1 MIDIVTPIYS
11 LFFRNRVLVFL
22 GKRIRK
28 IPYFYPMKQEE
39 IAQFY
44 DEYVQRQIKIG
55 ANERLI
61 SLFKRMRTF
70 GLKDYSKVLE
80 LGSGVGIFTKLLSKK
95 VSKGLIEAV
104 DLSEKSI
111 QVLQNELKGKN
122 NITGKVGD
130 VVKYQPENSDFD
142 FITLM
147 DVIEHIPLDQ
157 HEKLFENLARI
168 ATEKTQIL
176 INIPNPQ
183 YIGYARIHHPESL
196 QVIDQEVELF
206 PLMTYAEKFGLE
218 LVFFEKYGIW
228 EEEDY
233 HFMVFR
239 KRRKFELKHLAEKR
253 NVGEKI
259 VKKVSNKMNEI
270 KYK

>member
-1 MIDIVTPIYS
+1 
-11 LFFRNRVLVFL
+11 
-22 GKRIRK
+22 
-28 IPYFYPMKQEE
+28 MKQEE

-61 SLFKRMRTF
+61 SLFKRMQAF
-70 GLKDYSKVLE
+70 GLKENSKILE

-111 QVLQNELKGKN
+111 LVLQNELKSKK

-130 VVKYQPENSDFD
+130 VVKYQPENSEFD

-157 HEKLFENLARI
+157 HEKLFENLAQI
-168 ATEKTQIL
+168 ATKKTQIA

-183 YIGYARIHHPESL
+183 YIGYTRKHNPESL
-196 QVIDQEVELF
+196 QLIDQEVELF
-206 PLMTYAEKFGLE
+206 PLMTYAEMFGLE

-233 HFMVFR
+233 HFMIFR
-239 KRRKFELKHLAEKR
+239 KKRNFELKHLADQRNISEKLT
-253 NVGEKI
+253 
-259 VKKVSNKMNEI
+259 KKVSNKIDEL

>member
-1 MIDIVTPIYS
+1 
-11 LFFRNRVLVFL
+11 
-22 GKRIRK
+22 
-28 IPYFYPMKQEE
+28 MKQTE
-39 IAQFY
+39 ISEFY
-44 DEYVQRQIKIG
+44 DQYVQRQLKIG

-61 SLFKRMRTF
+61 SLYKRLVNL
-70 GLKDYSKVLE
+70 GLKENSKILE
-80 LGSGVGIFTKLLSKK
+80 LGCGVGIFTKLLSKK
-95 VSKGLIEAV
+95 ISAGIIEAA

-111 QVLQNELKGKN
+111 AVAKDLVKDKKN
-122 NITGKVGD
+122 ISCFVAD
-130 VVKYQPENSDFD
+130 VVHYQPQNSDFD

-157 HEKLFENLARI
+157 HEMLFENLARI
-168 ATEKTQIL
+168 ATEKTQIA

-183 YIGYARIHHPESL
+183 YIAYTRKHHPETL

-206 PLMTYAEKFGLE
+206 PLMNYCEKFGLE

-239 KRRKFELKHLAEKR
+239 KKRNFTLKHLVDQR
-253 NVGEKI
+253 NVTEKI
-259 VKKVSNKMNEI
+259 TRKIITKI
-270 KYK
+270 DGLKYR

>member
-1 MIDIVTPIYS
+1 
-11 LFFRNRVLVFL
+11 
-22 GKRIRK
+22 
-28 IPYFYPMKQEE
+28 MKQKE
-39 IAQFY
+39 ISEFY
-44 DEYVQRQIKIG
+44 DEFVQRQLKIG

-61 SLFKRMRTF
+61 SLYKRLLNL
-70 GLKDYSKVLE
+70 GLKENSRVLE
-80 LGSGVGIFTKLLSKK
+80 LGCGVGIFTKLLSKK
-95 VSKGLIEAV
+95 ISTGIIEAA

-111 QVLQNELKGKN
+111 AVAKN
-122 NITGKVGD
+122 LVKNKKNISYFVAD
-130 VVKYQPENSDFD
+130 VVHYKPQYSDFD

-157 HEKLFENLARI
+157 HEKLFENLAHI
-168 ATEKTQIL
+168 ATEKTQIA

-183 YIGYARIHHPESL
+183 YIEYMQKNNPESL
-196 QVIDQEVELF
+196 QVIDQEVDLF
-206 PLMTYAEKFGLE
+206 PLVSYGEKLGLE

-239 KRRKFELKHLAEKR
+239 KKREFKLKHLADKR
-253 NVGEKI
+253 NVSEKI
-259 VKKVSNKMNEI
+259 TKKVSDHIDRI